1 MTTSIWGDL
10 LERWFAII
18 GHRAPSSGVL
28 NLNDLAGSGGRM
40 DVLVRAV
47 NSALF
52 VSHGIRQDSHVL
64 LHLMGGAGPNRRI
77 WFDGSSIGGVR
88 PDERSIAGQIKG
100 VLKEEVPPR
109 GHFREF
115 SSGILHSGGGV
126 EQTVEEWKSRGVFP
140 VVLDAGGGDFSEVP
154 TTMDLG
160 FIISDD
166 KPLDQGDT
174 KSLHGSVTLSLG
186 DRWLQGHSC
195 IAILHYLLD
204 GS

>member
-166 KPLDQGDT
+166 KPLDHGDT

>member
-1 MTTSIWGDL
+1 MKTSIWGDL

-100 VLKEEVPPR
+100 VLKNEVPPR

-126 EQTVEEWKSRGVFP
+126 EQTVEEWKSRGIFP

>member
-126 EQTVEEWKSRGVFP
+126 EQTVEEWKSRGIFP

>member
-1 MTTSIWGDL
+1 MMTSIWGDL